1 MSFMILDEI
10 KNLLKESMKNGDKKT
25 VLATRNILEKIK
37 KEQVDSKKE
46 INENAIIKI
55 IAKHA
60 KQLRESIVQFEK
72 GNRLDLADKEKEEL
86 LIAEKFLP
94 EQLNEEDVKVIVLE
108 TIQELNAT
116 QMSDMGKVMKNV
128 LDKTKGM
135 ADGKIVS
142 NLVREN
148 LG

>member
-1 MSFMILDEI
+1 MVLDEI

-37 KEQVDSKKE
+37 KEQVDSKEE

-72 GNRLDLADKEKEEL
+72 GSRLDLADKEKEEL

-94 EQLNEEDVKVIVLE
+94 EQLNEEDIKVIVLE
-108 TIQELNAT
+108 AIQELNAT

-148 LG
+148 LV

>member
-1 MSFMILDEI
+1 MVLDAI
-10 KNLLKESMKNGDKKT
+10 KNQLKESMKNGDKKT

-37 KEQVDSKKE
+37 KEQVDSKEE
-46 INENAIIKI
+46 INENTIIKI

-72 GNRLDLADKEKEEL
+72 GNRLDLAEKEKEEL

-94 EQLNEEDVKVIVLE
+94 AQLNEEDIKIIVLK
-108 TIQELNAT
+108 TIQELNAS
-116 QMSDMGKVMKNV
+116 QMSDMGRVMKNV

-135 ADGKIVS
+135 ADGKIIS

>member
-1 MSFMILDEI
+1 MVLDEI
-10 KNLLKESMKNGDKKT
+10 KSQLKEAMKNGDKKT

-37 KEQVDSKKE
+37 KEQVDSKEE
-46 INENAIIKI
+46 INENTIMKI

-72 GNRLDLADKEKEEL
+72 GNCLDLAEKEKEEL

-94 EQLNEEDVKVIVLE
+94 EQLNEEDIKIIVLE
-108 TIQELNAT
+108 SIQELNAN

-148 LG
+148 LS

>member
-1 MSFMILDEI
+1 MVLDEI
-10 KNLLKESMKNGDKKT
+10 KNQLKESMKNGDKKT
-25 VLATRNILEKIK
+25 VLSTRNILEKIK
-37 KEQVDSKKE
+37 KEQVDSKEE
-46 INENAIIKI
+46 INENTIIKI

-72 GNRLDLADKEKEEL
+72 GSRLDLADKEKEEL

-94 EQLNEEDVKVIVLE
+94 AQLNEEDIKIIVLK
-108 TIQELNAT
+108 TIQELNAS
-116 QMSDMGKVMKNV
+116 QMSDMGRVMKNV

-135 ADGKIVS
+135 ADGKIIS

>member
-1 MSFMILDEI
+1 MVLDEI
-10 KNLLKESMKNGDKKT
+10 KSQLKEAMKNGDKKT

-37 KEQVDSKKE
+37 KEQVDSKEE
-46 INENAIIKI
+46 INENTIMKI

-72 GNRLDLADKEKEEL
+72 GNRLDLAEKEKEEL

-94 EQLNEEDVKVIVLE
+94 EQLNEEDIKRIVLE
-108 TIQELNAT
+108 SIQELNAN
-116 QMSDMGKVMKNV
+116 QMADMGKVMKNV

-148 LG
+148 LS

>member
-1 MSFMILDEI
+1 MILDEI
-10 KNLLKESMKNGDKKT
+10 KNQLKKSMKNGDKKT
-25 VLATRNILEKIK
+25 VLSTRNILEKIK
-37 KEQVDSKKE
+37 KEQVDSKEE
-46 INENAIIKI
+46 INENTIIKI

-72 GNRLDLADKEKEEL
+72 GNRLDLAEKEKEEL

-94 EQLNEEDVKVIVLE
+94 AQLNEEDIKIIVLK
-108 TIQELNAT
+108 TIQELNAS
-116 QMSDMGKVMKNV
+116 QMSDMGRVMKNV

-135 ADGKIVS
+135 ADGKIIS

>member
-1 MSFMILDEI
+1 MVLDEI

-37 KEQVDSKKE
+37 KEQVDSKEE
-46 INENAIIKI
+46 INENTIIKI

-72 GNRLDLADKEKEEL
+72 GNRLDLAEKEKEEL

-94 EQLNEEDVKVIVLE
+94 AQLNEEDIKIIVLK
-108 TIQELNAT
+108 TIQELNAS
-116 QMSDMGKVMKNV
+116 QMSDMGRVMKNV

-135 ADGKIVS
+135 ADGKIIS